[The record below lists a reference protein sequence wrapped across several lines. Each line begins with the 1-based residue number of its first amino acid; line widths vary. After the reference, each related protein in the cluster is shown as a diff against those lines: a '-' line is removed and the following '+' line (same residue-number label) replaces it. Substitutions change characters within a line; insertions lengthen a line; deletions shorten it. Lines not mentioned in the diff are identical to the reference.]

1 MVLLAFFALDWSF
14 YLTFFAVVPTLETK
28 KEALLCHVNCNC
40 NSIVS
45 LGIPLIQLIHT
56 YLDEQIETKRLQ
68 REKN

>member
-1 MVLLAFFALDWSF
+1 MVLVAFFALDWSF
-14 YLTFFAVVPTLETK
+14 YLTFFCGCAYPGDQKRGLTMS
-28 KEALLCHVNCNC
+28 CNC